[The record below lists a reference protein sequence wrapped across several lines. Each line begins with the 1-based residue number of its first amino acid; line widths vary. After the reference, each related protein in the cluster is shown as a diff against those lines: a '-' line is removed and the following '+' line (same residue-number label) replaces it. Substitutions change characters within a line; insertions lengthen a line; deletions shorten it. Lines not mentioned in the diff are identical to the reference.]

1 LREAGAKSMS
11 DWLKPLLIATGVSG
25 LVLIGSIAILETV
38 LRAGFAREVNEA
50 ARQHPPH
57 PFLQV
62 MASSL
67 VAVNRHGFRGDPI
80 EQHKAPR
87 TFRIFTLGGSTTL
100 GIGTPSYEGTYP
112 FKLQTML
119 RQRYPDVTIEVQ
131 NAGSAWYTTAHL
143 LIDYQL
149 LVRQFEPDLI
159 VVFEAI
165 NDLYRS
171 FSPPWWAVGEFRPDY
186 SHYLGP
192 YIRFLGPDVGPR
204 ASGSRWS
211 VSELLVWRRLR
222 EDLLGEPSPYR
233 FDAGN
238 LGKLRSR
245 LRPRTVTTF
254 PSLDSYRN
262 YYELLIR
269 NIQADRRP
277 VIMASQAFIYSEA
290 LPPDVRDSLFF
301 AYVFCAENGFY
312 PTMESMM
319 GAMRTFNA
327 AAQALAE
334 AKNVP
339 FLDFERAVPKTRAYF
354 SDDVHLTAAGNEIL
368 ARMVFDWIVGHSL
381 IAARSPSSSE
391 RATSHGPKTMQ
402 VSSPAR

>member
-1 LREAGAKSMS
+1 MPH
-11 DWLKPLLIATGVSG
+11 WLKALLITAVVST
-25 LVLIGSIAILETV
+25 LVLIASIAILETV
-38 LRAGFAREVNEA
+38 LRARFAAEVTRV
-50 ARQHPPH
+50 ARQDPPH

-67 VAVNRHGFRGDPI
+67 VAVNRHGFRGDSI
-80 EQHKAPR
+80 EQQKAPR

-100 GIGTPSYEGTYP
+100 GVGARYEDTYP
-112 FKLQTML
+112 FKLQALL

-131 NAGSAWYTTAHL
+131 NAGNAWYTTAHL
-143 LIDYQL
+143 LIEYQL

-192 YIRFLGPDVGPR
+192 YIRFLGPDVWHR
-204 ASGSRWS
+204 ASSSRWS
-211 VSELLVWRRLR
+211 LADLLVWQRLR
-222 EDLLGEPSPYR
+222 EELLGDPSPYR

-238 LGKLRSR
+238 LGRLRSR

-254 PSLDSYRN
+254 RSLDSYRS

-277 VIMASQAFIYSEA
+277 VIMASQASIYSDA
-290 LPPDVRDSLFF
+290 LPADVRDSLFF
-301 AYVFCAENGFY
+301 AHVFCAENGFY

-319 GAMRTFNA
+319 SGMQTFNA
-327 AAQALAE
+327 SARALAE
-334 AKNVP
+334 AKDVQ
-339 FLDFERAVPKTRAYF
+339 FLDFERAIPKTRAYF

-368 ARMVFDWIVGHSL
+368 ARLVFDKIVGQSL
-381 IAARSPSSSE
+381 ITPRPQSLDT
-391 RATSHGPKTMQ
+391 RAGT
-402 VSSPAR
+402 R

>member
-1 LREAGAKSMS
+1 MPL
-11 DWLKPLLIATGVSG
+11 WLKRSLIATGVLA
-25 LVLIGSIAILETV
+25 LVLIGAIAILETV
-38 LRAGFAREVNEA
+38 LRAGFAEEVNEA

-100 GIGTPSYEGTYP
+100 GIGTPSYEDSYP

-131 NAGSAWYTTAHL
+131 NAGNAWYTTAHL
-143 LIDYQL
+143 LINYQM
-149 LVRQFEPDLI
+149 LVRPFEPDLI

-171 FSPPWWAVGEFRPDY
+171 FSPPWWAVGEFKPDY

-192 YIRFLGPDVGPR
+192 YIRFLGPAVGPR
-204 ASGSRWS
+204 ASASRWS
-211 VSELLVWRRLR
+211 VSDLLVWRRLR

-233 FDAGN
+233 FDARN
-238 LGKLRSR
+238 FER
-245 LRPRTVTTF
+245 LRTRLRARTVTTF
-254 PSLDSYRN
+254 RSLDSYRN
-262 YYELLIR
+262 YYGLLIR
-269 NIQADRRP
+269 NIQADRRTM
-277 VIMASQAFIYSEA
+277 VMASQPYIYSEA
-290 LPPDVRDSLFF
+290 LPPEVRDSLFF
-301 AYVFCAENGFY
+301 AHVFCAENGFY

-319 GAMRTFNA
+319 SAMRTFNNA
-327 AAQALAE
+327 AEALAN
-334 AKNVP
+334 AKDVP

-354 SDDVHLTAAGNEIL
+354 SDDVHLTAAGNEVL

-381 IAARSPSSSE
+381 VAARSPSRSE
-391 RATSHGPKTMQ
+391 GATAHFSKTMQ
-402 VSSPAR
+402 PSSPAR